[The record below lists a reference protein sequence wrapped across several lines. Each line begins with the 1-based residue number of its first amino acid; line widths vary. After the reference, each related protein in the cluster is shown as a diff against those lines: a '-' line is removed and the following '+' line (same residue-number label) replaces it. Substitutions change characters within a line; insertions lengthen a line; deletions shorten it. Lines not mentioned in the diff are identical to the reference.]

1 MNWGYKDMNL
11 LNMFK
16 RKQTTT
22 KTDMQAIRARVARS
36 QEQVYKAVG
45 EINHPVNGLAIARYM
60 HVDSASITPRL
71 AELTRKGKLR
81 VAFTKHGLDGRI
93 RKFYVVA
100 R

>member
-1 MNWGYKDMNL
+1 MSL
-11 LNMFK
+11 LARFK
-16 RKQTTT
+16 RKPKTTE
-22 KTDMQAIRARVARS
+22 TDMKTIRARVARS

-71 AELTRKGKLR
+71 AELTKKGKLK

-100 R
+100 E